1 MIKFVMQT
9 AMTALMIGQATAQPN
24 EGLPGRADLATLN
37 CKSIFQMDRT
47 STVIVLAW
55 LQRHFQPRDAAPVIE
70 MEKLGA
76 DGLKLSK
83 HCDANPGK
91 TVMEAAGELFGL
103 RL

>member
-1 MIKFVMQT
+1 
-9 AMTALMIGQATAQPN
+9 
-24 EGLPGRADLATLN
+24 
-37 CKSIFQMDRT
+37 MDRT

-76 DGLKLSK
+76 DGLKLSEY
-83 HCDANPGK
+83 CDANPGK
-91 TVMEAAGELFGL
+91 TVMEAAGELFGT